1 MSRRSKLRTWVVAL
15 VAALAVVVG
24 GIGIAFADAGDVPT
38 HTKSLKDNHDGTYT
52 LSLDVVGE
60 AEKKPNNVNVIVIF
74 DTSGSMNST
83 RMSAAKNAVNSL
95 ANSLYA
101 YNTSSEPDTVEMAL
115 VQFATSSRVAQQPT
129 NSSSTFRTTVNG
141 LGNQGNGGTNWESAL
156 QTANGVNFND
166 NDQTFVV
173 FVSDGN
179 PTFRT
184 SQNGWNDWSTQY
196 QQWGTGQETTQNI
209 QRCYTTAVDDAR
221 TLATKVT
228 PGNFFT
234 IGAFGNVD
242 RMEQLTDDAGSDSST
257 NYYSAS
263 DTAALNQAI
272 ADILA
277 KIEMS
282 GIGNA
287 EIDDGTTNQV
297 TTSSGE
303 VAELLELVPNFK
315 YYRSGGSYGTMT
327 PWADAPEAKVVNG
340 EVVWDLSD
348 EGVLENGVRYTVTF
362 DCYPSQ
368 TTYDTIAQL
377 KNGDIKYSDL
387 DSEIQKYIVD
397 NGDGSYSLRTNTDA
411 SIKWDDTR
419 DDEGRQESAYKNPDP
434 VKTDAET
441 LKASK
446 EWEGGDP
453 DVDEL
458 DITVLMDGK
467 PFHSATINK
476 DNDWETESFISIG
489 IIKDGQVL
497 SGAEGHD
504 FEFAELGDEQYHWE
518 LESPVVHPMLIDG
531 TVTMLIKV
539 KDGEVAP
546 SGATTY
552 TINGSTYYVDS
563 SVAGLTA
570 TNHRRS
576 NLNLTKTVTG
586 EDAPKDATFPFTLTV
601 NNSKAPATEPTND
614 PDHNSDYWVW
624 FSIYDTKA
632 GKNVNDDVVSNATR
646 SVDDKTGDYYYYA
659 PSGTPISVQMKDG
672 WNLRFTNLPTN
683 TTYTFEESLPEE
695 SSFAFKSAE
704 LTQGDDSTFSGS
716 QTTKGTIKNTKTSYQ
731 VEYTNDYKLTDVEI
745 TKKWDDGGNQD
756 GMRPTAEEFK
766 SNLVLKANGTDVTSA
781 SSSKLTVTDNEDN
794 TYTAK
799 WTGLDRFAGGEE
811 ITYTVEETAIEG
823 YTTTDSPA
831 KDHGTITNTHTPEV
845 VNIPVEKV
853 WKGPKGNAVTVTLY
867 VDGKAS
873 ENTVTLNADN
883 SWKGSFENLPKNAG
897 GKKIEYTVVE
907 AGVSGVD
914 ASKYTTTVTG
924 DADAGFVITNTN
936 TEVVD
941 VTVTKAWDDASNQD
955 GIRPDSL
962 TLTLNGAPEGTTV
975 SDPTITKDGNNWA
988 YKWTGLPKFTEDG
1001 NEIQYT
1007 VTEGTI
1013 PEGYTCDTTTVNAG
1027 GTITNKHVPEETEAT
1042 VKKVWADNN
1051 DADKVRP
1058 TKIKV
1063 SLLKAV
1069 GDVVSKVA
1077 DYDLTAGDDDS
1088 WSMTVSGLAKYE
1100 NGNEIA
1106 YSWQEELD
1114 KALDGV
1120 YSLTHTV
1127 VKGNVTTFTN
1137 SHVTLDTKTDAIL
1150 KKTVVSE
1157 GNAWETKTFD
1167 FTIAAV
1173 DGAPMPA
1180 NSKGSATFTKADT
1193 QTIDFGKITYTKA
1206 GTYKYTV
1213 KETTESG
1220 NGWTCD
1226 NAEHEVVV
1234 TVTDDG
1240 SGNLTAAVEP
1250 VEIINTYDVKSTTA
1264 SFPVKKVLSVPEGL
1278 KGPASWS
1285 YAIDVEAQGDA
1296 PEAETMAGTVTNESD
1311 TATFGPITYAAPGT
1325 YTYKV
1330 TETGDIKG
1338 VKNDDAASKGK
1349 TVTVTVVDNGD
1360 GSLTATADSTADEPL
1375 TFTNTYGASDATT
1388 APLEA
1393 EKTVVNFPI
1402 AKLYD
1407 EELRTGQF
1415 SFKVTDDKTGEVVLS
1430 GSNDKNGKVDF
1441 GSLTYTEPGT
1451 HTYTVTEVK
1460 GDATYITYDTETSYK
1475 VTITVEDNGEG
1486 KLVATVD
1493 THGKT
1498 LGFENVYNA
1507 SNVIELSAKKTLEGR
1522 VLEDGQFTFTL
1533 TGENDGVSLTAKND
1547 AGGSVTFPEIT
1558 YDVSKIPDEAW
1569 TYAEP
1574 ADASATDE
1582 VATNDEA
1589 PAADEGSSDETMTDG
1604 TDAAATDDAAIN
1616 DEAPATDE
1624 ATADGQGD
1632 AEESKPAAKRTAKF
1646 VYTISEV
1653 NDGNAGYTYDDAS
1666 FTVTVT
1672 VEDDGQGNLTV
1683 TDDCPEDLEF
1693 VNTYVASGS
1702 YTPEVTKMLEG
1713 KDLAEGQYSF
1723 TLTDEEGNE
1732 YTATNAADGTV
1743 TFDALSYDQDDAGKT
1758 FTYTIKETAGD
1769 ERFVA
1774 YDGHT
1779 ETLTVTVTDNGDGT
1793 LTCEGAYSD
1802 GGEFIN
1808 TYHKPAVGLEVTKTV
1823 TSKPSNGK
1831 YYRAGETVEYKIVV
1845 TNTGEM
1851 ELYDV
1856 KVDDEL
1862 TGDHWTV
1869 DVLAAGGSESFT
1881 TSYKVTKADVKAGS
1895 VLNVVTAEAENPVD
1909 PDKPLKDKDKVEVP
1923 TGSEKTPPT
1932 PPRKKVIPQTG
1943 DETPTGAMAALTVFG
1958 AAALTAGT
1966 VLQRRKRK

>member
-1 MSRRSKLRTWVVAL
+1 MNRCYD
-15 VAALAVVVG
+15 AALPEAKAIVDSVG
-24 GIGIAFADAGDVPT
+24 AD
-38 HTKSLKDNHDGTYT
+38 H
-52 LSLDVVGE
+52 
-60 AEKKPNNVNVIVIF
+60 
-74 DTSGSMNST
+74 
-83 RMSAAKNAVNSL
+83 
-95 ANSLYA
+95 
-101 YNTSSEPDTVEMAL
+101 
-115 VQFATSSRVAQQPT
+115 
-129 NSSSTFRTTVNG
+129 
-141 LGNQGNGGTNWESAL
+141 
-156 QTANGVNFND
+156 
-166 NDQTFVV
+166 
-173 FVSDGN
+173 
-179 PTFRT
+179 
-184 SQNGWNDWSTQY
+184 
-196 QQWGTGQETTQNI
+196 
-209 QRCYTTAVDDAR
+209 
-221 TLATKVT
+221 
-228 PGNFFT
+228 FFT
-234 IGAFGNVD
+234 IGAYGDVSRMQTLTTAAGAPAGNFY
-242 RMEQLTDDAGSDSST
+242 
-257 NYYSAS
+257 NAS
-263 DTAALNQAI
+263 DTEALNKALT
-272 ADILA
+272 DILA
-277 KIEMS
+277 KIETM
-282 GIGNA
+282 GIANA

-297 TTSSGE
+297 ESTSGE
-303 VAELLELVPNFK
+303 IAKLLELVPNFK
-315 YYRSGGSYGTMT
+315 YYRSGGAYGNMQE
-327 PWADAPEAKVVNG
+327 WAGAPEAKVVDG
-340 EVVWDLSD
+340 EVVWDLSSV
-348 EGVLENGVRYTVTF
+348 GVLENGVKYTVTF
-362 DCYPSQ
+362 ECYPSQ
-368 TTYDTIAQL
+368 TTYDVIAGL
-377 KNGDIKYSDL
+377 KNGDVTYGDTNVL
-387 DSEIQKYIVD
+387 PEEAWQYIVD
-397 NGDGSYSLRTNTDA
+397 NGNGSYSLYTNTNA
-411 SIKWDDTR
+411 QIQWDDTR
-419 DDEGRQESAYKNPDP
+419 DDEGRQRAPYNKLDP
-434 VKTDAET
+434 VATDAST
-441 LKASK
+441 LTVNKV
-446 EWEGGDP
+446 WEGAEADT
-453 DVDEL
+453 DSIEM
-458 DITVLMDGK
+458 TVLMDGK
-467 PFHSATINK
+467 DFHDVTLTKTGNWSAS
-476 DNDWETESFISIG
+476 SFISVG
-489 IIKDGQVL
+489 LIKDGQVL
-497 SGAEGHD
+497 RGAEGHD
-504 FEFAELGDEQYHWE
+504 FTFAELDGTQYHWE
-518 LESPVVHPMLIDG
+518 LTSPTVHPMLVDG
-531 TVTMLIKV
+531 VLTMLIKEDANHKV
-539 KDGEVAP
+539 P
-546 SGATTY
+546 TGAATY
-552 TINGSTYYVDS
+552 TINGATYYVDS
-563 SVAGLTA
+563 SAAGLTA
-570 TNHRRS
+570 TNYRRS
-576 NLNLTKTVTG
+576 NLNLLKTVTG
-586 EDAPKDATFPFTLTV
+586 EAAPKDATFPFTLTV
-601 NNSKAPATEPTND
+601 NNYKASSGSADDT
-614 PDHNSDYWVW
+614 NSDYYVW

-632 GKNVNDDVVSNATR
+632 GKNVKDDVVSNATR

-1027 GTITNKHVPEETEAT
+1027 GTITNKHVPEETEATVKKVWDDANDQDGKRPTELKVTLSNSTEVTLNKENNWTATVEGLPKKANGKEIVYTWTEGDMPEGYTLSNTEKQGTVTTLTNSYKPEETEAT